1 MDKGCGNIML
11 TFERIL
17 EVFADYLAAD
27 PDVEVILTRH
37 GYIYLVWDDAHH
49 SWENCEA
56 CATPEELLDALTDAV
71 QTFEAMHLLKGRRE
85 PTDAETAAF
94 AQTAEA
100 YRRKCL
106 ERQD

>member
-1 MDKGCGNIML
+1 ML
-11 TFERIL
+11 TFEGIL
-17 EVFADYLAAD
+17 EVFADYLDAD

-37 GYIYLVWDDAHH
+37 GYTYLVWDGARH

-56 CATPEELLDALTDAV
+56 CATPEELLDMLTGAV
-71 QTFEAMHLLKGRRE
+71 QTYEELKLLGGERT
-85 PTDAETAAF
+85 PHDAELATF
-94 AQTAEA
+94 AQAAEA

>member
-1 MDKGCGNIML
+1 ML

-17 EVFADYLAAD
+17 EVFADYLDAD

-37 GYIYLVWDDAHH
+37 GYTYLVWDNERR
-49 SWENCEA
+49 SWKNCEA
-56 CATPEELLDALTDAV
+56 CATPEELLDMLTDAV
-71 QTFEAMHLLKGRRE
+71 QTHEEIRLLGGKRA
-85 PTDAETAAF
+85 PTDAETTEF
-94 AQTAEA
+94 AQTAES

>member
-1 MDKGCGNIML
+1 ML

-17 EVFADYLAAD
+17 EVFADYLDAD

-37 GYIYLVWDDAHH
+37 GYTYLVWDSERR

-56 CATPEELLDALTDAV
+56 CATPEELLDMLTGAV
-71 QTFEAMHLLKGRRE
+71 QTHEEFRLLGGKRA
-85 PTDAETAAF
+85 PTDAETTEF